1 LRPALKVPNAV
12 PQVSVNPCFVF
23 SRFSFMV
30 FYVEI
35 STPDSI
41 T

>member
-12 PQVSVNPCFVF
+12 PQVSVKSLFCF
-23 SRFSFMV
+23 SRSSFMV